1 MQDIKKSKR
10 NNSSKCFFLFT
21 LLISIF
27 LFLGCGFGEPEK
39 ESKSKTTNSSGSGN
53 DDTGDGGSSNSLSAT
68 ILQELET
75 NLSITNS
82 GRNQK
87 NSSSVKTSVS
97 TSLNSSQISA
107 VVEAARQAI
116 LEKSLQDNENIGDL
130 YPEILQS
137 ALKKVGALNLSS
149 NETIKVISAI
159 NWSLLKSSKSRT
171 SQNQETNKN
180 TIENILKII
189 SEKSFS
195 NMDEAGLEISN
206 VSSASSEVIA
216 TLFGNLDQT
225 DITIHQ
231 LETVVGQI
239 NASAVGSLDNISGM
253 DLDHLDTII
262 QSITGKAIDSLDL
275 IQVSGVELDN
285 LTSLAGSITSGTI
298 KALGGVSSV
307 SGFSVD
313 NVSSLSKIIVFSA
326 TSALDEINVSGYDS
340 TVLEKMIENISSSAT
355 FGLSQISMEGYEV
368 SQMAL
373 ALEASIEGATSAL
386 DEIQGD
392 SSTSRASFKVSNYGP
407 EKLGSMLEKI
417 TASATGAL
425 GDIEME
431 NFSADNLTLLAE
443 KITLGAASGLNEISM
458 EGFSSD
464 NVSDL
469 LGKITEGM
477 VSAIDDIKRE
487 DYSKKQYKKMV
498 RKVTKTATKAIK
510 KLKIQG
516 LTAKKIKKMVRKIT
530 SGATKGLKK
539 VDVGDNSTELT
550 MLVTQAVSGVNA
562 SIEEPNFIEDLN
574 LTDSLTK
581 SSLKDETKEGGK
593 EGVEALE
600 EVNIDFTS
608 IDLDSPNLSS
618 LNPGNNESD
627 VDENSEVSVTFS
639 EAMEQGS
646 INSATF
652 IVSIG
657 GEHIDGVISTTST
670 KGTYKASKG
679 LGSGKEHKVRLKLD
693 EITDLAGNPLKS
705 SLLGD
710 TWYFTTKDSTPP
722 TVVSI
727 SPKDNSESVKID
739 TEIEI
744 SFSEGI
750 DKDSLTTN
758 GCSGSL
764 KISSDDF
771 QNCLA
776 IDQVFWN
783 SGNTFVAITLPELE
797 SGKTYKIQIEQT
809 LRDVTK
815 NSIQE
820 VFSSQFSTEPEN
832 NDSTDTVSETNSSR
846 NCSFSTSLSDNNTAI
861 KFNKIYSDWKGSA
874 MQVAQDEECG
884 FVVSGTSSSKA
895 WFAKVDKAGEPRG
908 QQTYDFSAPFG
919 GPDAMIKTSDG
930 GYLSAFSHGL
940 IKVDKDLNF
949 EWKNTKKL
957 HGQIPPSYKDVI
969 ESSDGFYAV
978 TGWHGEKGPALVK
991 ISKLGKIQKTVRY
1004 PSSCKFNDLNGLVET
1019 DDGHLIMAGSV
1030 VHGNSGYKCSFS
1042 WLTNIW
1048 ILKVNKSGKIKWQK
1062 SYGCIPKGKKC
1073 SHNWEEAN
1081 DIIKT
1086 DGGYAIV
1093 GNKHNYQSNPNKVL
1107 WFMKINES
1115 GIILNQYTRSNIYWY
1130 DEPLIAPTSRGG
1142 YVWKTRHKTKGSWLH
1157 RPKNKNESEFTLLS
1171 KDYYITDLNLTKD
1184 GGFIIPNYSGLI
1196 KTNAEL
1202 SFPESRDNDTSAIG
1216 LPSEYVKNEQTDV
1229 IDIVDDSVTSEC
1241 DENNTG
1247 SSSFQICPE
1256 KGASVWEMV
1265 KNKKDSGYAL
1275 VGAKDKRPWIRV
1287 VDENGKS
1294 LISKTHDVFGDYKS
1308 SFGNGLPAEGRL
1320 DGSAIS
1326 QTEDGGY
1333 IVGTYVNPRHPSYGY
1348 THVFKTDSQ
1357 GSIQWKREL
1366 KYKSGKTNVIHFIQ
1380 DIIETNDGD
1389 YVAVGYTS
1397 GDNGNKIKGQGFM
1410 TKIDKNDGTEKWM
1423 KRFGS
1428 NACVFDTLDSV
1439 LEDSDKNLIAVGKY
1453 EKPCPKYKCHH
1464 GYACGDVYFL
1474 KISTTTGE
1482 TLISKRHGNKWSASG
1497 HSLLQLDDGSFV
1509 VGGRVK
1515 TSKKTPVNSAVW
1527 RISQNGELVWSQPWT
1542 GTARKEKN
1550 DWHNEHVNAL
1560 ALTPQGDAILAAGWT
1575 GLANIRKAQKFDMM
1589 VWSMDLNGK
1598 QKWIKRYVEP
1608 GRQSAESITPLSN
1621 NHFLL
1626 SGGSWFFEID
1636 TDGNLKKIHK

>member
-1 MQDIKKSKR
+1 MRVTLNFFYLGKSFILVQR
-10 NNSSKCFFLFT
+10 SLILSIIVCSVFF
-21 LLISIF
+21 S
-27 LFLGCGFGEPEK
+27 GCALEEPEK
-39 ESKSKTTNSSGSGN
+39 ET
-53 DDTGDGGSSNSLSAT
+53 SSNSPSEGASLYST

-75 NLSITNS
+75 NLSSTNS
-82 GRNQK
+82 GRSHQIT
-87 NSSSVKTSVS
+87 SSAKTSVS
-97 TSLNSSQISA
+97 TSLSSSQISA

-130 YPEILQS
+130 YPEILQ
-137 ALKKVGALNLSS
+137 ATLAKLGALNLSS
-149 NETIKVISAI
+149 NETVKAISAI

-180 TIENILKII
+180 TVENILTII

-195 NMDEAGLEISN
+195 NMDDAGLEISD
-206 VSSASSEVIA
+206 VSSASSEIIE
-216 TLFGNLDQT
+216 TLIGNLDQT
-225 DITIHQ
+225 DISIQQ
-231 LETVVGQI
+231 LESVVEQI

-253 DLDHLDTII
+253 DLDRLDSII
-262 QSITGKAIDSLDL
+262 QSITGKAVDSLDL

-285 LTSLAGSITSGTI
+285 LTTLAGSITSGTI

-313 NVSSLSKIIVFSA
+313 NVTSLSKNIVFSA
-326 TSALDEINVSGYDS
+326 TSALDQIQMSGYDS

-392 SSTSRASFKVSNYGP
+392 SSTSRSSNKISNYGP

-425 GDIEME
+425 GEIEME
-431 NFSADNLTLLAE
+431 NFSADNLTLLTE
-443 KITLGAASGLNEISM
+443 KITLGATSGLNEISM

-477 VSAIDDIKRE
+477 VSAIDDIKRD

-562 SIEEPNFIEDLN
+562 SIEEPNFIEDLK

-593 EGVEALE
+593 EGVETLE

-618 LNPGNNESD
+618 INPGNNDSD

-657 GEHIDGVISTTST
+657 GEHIDGAITTTST
-670 KGTYKASKG
+670 KSVFRASKG
-679 LGSGKEHKVRLKLD
+679 LGSGKEHRVRLKLD
-693 EITDLAGNPLKS
+693 EITDLAGNPLES

-722 TVVSI
+722 TVVFI
-727 SPKDNSESVKID
+727 SPKDNSESVRID

-744 SFSEGI
+744 RFSESI

-771 QNCLA
+771 KNCSA

-783 SGNTFVAITLPELE
+783 SENTLVAITLPELE
-797 SGKTYKIQIEQT
+797 SDKTYKIKIGQT
-809 LRDVTK
+809 LRDIAK

-820 VFSSQFSTEPEN
+820 AFSSQFKTEPEN
-832 NDSTDTVSETNSSR
+832 NDSTDAVSETNSSR
-846 NCSFSTSLSDNNTAI
+846 GCSLSTSLSDNNSVI

-874 MQVAQDEECG
+874 LQAVQDEECG
-884 FVVSGTSSSKA
+884 FVVSGNSSNKA
-895 WFAKVDKAGEPRG
+895 WFAKVDKEGEPRG
-908 QQTYDFSAPFG
+908 QKSYDLSTPFG

-930 GYLSAFSHGL
+930 GYLSAYSHGL

-949 EWKNTKKL
+949 KWKNTKKL

-978 TGWHGEKGPALVK
+978 TEWHGEKGPALVK
-991 ISKLGKIQKTVRY
+991 ISKQGKIQKTVRY
-1004 PSSCKFNDLNGLVET
+1004 PSKCKFNDLNALVET
-1019 DDGHLIMAGSV
+1019 DDGDLIMSGSV
-1030 VHGNSGYKCSFS
+1030 VHGNSGYPCSFS
-1042 WLTNIW
+1042 WLTNLW
-1048 ILKVNKSGKIKWQK
+1048 ILKVNKSGKVKWQK

-1081 DIIKT
+1081 DMIKT
-1086 DGGYAIV
+1086 DDGYAIV
-1093 GNKHNYQSNPNKVL
+1093 GNKHNYISNPNKVL
-1107 WFMKINES
+1107 WFLKINES
-1115 GIILNQYTRSNIYWY
+1115 GTILNQYTRSNIHFY
-1130 DEPLIAPTSRGG
+1130 DEPLITPTSRGG

-1157 RPKNKNESEFTLLS
+1157 RPKNQNESAFTLLS
-1171 KDYYITDLNLTKD
+1171 KDFYFSDLNLAKD
-1184 GGFIIPNYSGLI
+1184 GGFILPTYNGLV
-1196 KTNAEL
+1196 KTDSNL
-1202 SFPESRDNDTSAIG
+1202 SFPESKDNDTSIIG
-1216 LPSEYVKNEQTDV
+1216 LPSEYGKKEQTD
-1229 IDIVDDSVTSEC
+1229 IINTADDTITLEC
-1241 DENNTG
+1241 DGSSTS
-1247 SSSFQICPE
+1247 SSSFQFCPE
-1256 KGASVWEMV
+1256 KGASVWRMV

-1275 VGAKDKRPWIRV
+1275 VGGKDKRPWIRI
-1287 VDENGKS
+1287 VDENGNNK
-1294 LISKTHDVFGDYKS
+1294 ISKTYDEFGDYKS
-1308 SFGNGLPAEGRL
+1308 SFGNGLPAEGQL

-1348 THVFKTDSQ
+1348 SHVFKTDSQ

-1366 KYKSGKTNVIHFIQ
+1366 KYKSGKTKVIHFIQ
-1380 DIIETNDGD
+1380 DIIQTNDGD
-1389 YVAVGYTS
+1389 FVAVGYTS
-1397 GDNGNKIKGQGFM
+1397 GDSGNKIKGQGFM
-1410 TKIDKNDGTEKWM
+1410 TKINKDDGSEKWM

-1428 NACVFDTLDSV
+1428 NVCVFDTLDSV
-1439 LEDSDKNLIAVGKY
+1439 LEDSDNNLVAVGKY
-1453 EKPCPKYKCHH
+1453 EKPCPGYKCHH
-1464 GYACGDVYFL
+1464 GYACGDVWLL
-1474 KISTTTGE
+1474 KINPDDGSKVFE
-1482 TLISKRHGNKWSASG
+1482 KRHAYKRSASG
-1497 HSLLQLDDGSFV
+1497 HSLLKLNDGSFI
-1509 VGGRVK
+1509 VGGRIK
-1515 TSKKTPVNSAVW
+1515 ESKNTPVNSAVW
-1527 RISQNGELVWSQPWT
+1527 RISQNGDLVWSEPWT
-1542 GTARKEKN
+1542 GSARKEKN

-1560 ALTPQGDAILAAGWT
+1560 ALNSQGDAILAAGWT

-1589 VWSMDLNGK
+1589 VWSMDLNGN
-1598 QKWIKRYVEP
+1598 QKWIKRYVES
-1608 GRQSAESITPLSN
+1608 GKQSASSITPLSN

-1636 TDGNLKKIHK
+1636 SDGNLKKIHK

>member
-1 MQDIKKSKR
+1 MNFFYLGKSFILVQR
-10 NNSSKCFFLFT
+10 SLILSIIVCSVFF
-21 LLISIF
+21 S
-27 LFLGCGFGEPEK
+27 GCALEEPEK
-39 ESKSKTTNSSGSGN
+39 ET
-53 DDTGDGGSSNSLSAT
+53 SSNSPSEGASLYST

-75 NLSITNS
+75 NLSSTNS
-82 GRNQK
+82 GRSHQIT
-87 NSSSVKTSVS
+87 SSAKTSVS
-97 TSLNSSQISA
+97 TSLSSSQISA

-130 YPEILQS
+130 YPEILQ
-137 ALKKVGALNLSS
+137 ATLAKLGALNLSS
-149 NETIKVISAI
+149 NETVRAISAI

-171 SQNQETNKN
+171 SQNDETNKN
-180 TIENILKII
+180 TVENILTII

-195 NMDEAGLEISN
+195 NMDDAGLEISD
-206 VSSASSEVIA
+206 VSSASSEIIE
-216 TLFGNLDQT
+216 TLIGNLDQT
-225 DITIHQ
+225 DISIQQ
-231 LETVVGQI
+231 LESVVEQI
-239 NASAVGSLDNISGM
+239 NASAIGSLDNISGM
-253 DLDHLDTII
+253 DLDRLDSII
-262 QSITGKAIDSLDL
+262 QSITGKAVDSLDL

-285 LTSLAGSITSGTI
+285 LTTLAGSITSGTI

-313 NVSSLSKIIVFSA
+313 NVTSLSKNIVFSA
-326 TSALDEINVSGYDS
+326 TSALDQIQMSGYDS

-392 SSTSRASFKVSNYGP
+392 SSTSRSSNKISNYGP

-425 GDIEME
+425 GEIEME
-431 NFSADNLTLLAE
+431 NFSADNLTLLTE
-443 KITLGAASGLNEISM
+443 KITLGATSGLNEISM

-477 VSAIDDIKRE
+477 VSAIDDIKRD

-539 VDVGDNSTELT
+539 MNYDNSTE
-550 MLVTQAVSGVNA
+550 MEILVTQAVSGANE
-562 SIEEPNFIEDLN
+562 SIDDADFISDLG
-574 LTDSLTK
+574 LAESDK
-581 SSLKDETKEGGK
+581 SGLKEGTKEGGK
-593 EGVEALE
+593 EGAVALDSI
-600 EVNIDFTS
+600 NIDFDS
-608 IDLDSPNLSS
+608 LDLQSPKLAEPP
-618 LNPGNNESD
+618 NPANDDEN
-627 VDENSEVSVTFS
+627 VDESSTITVKFS
-639 EAMEQGS
+639 ETMDKES
-646 INSATF
+646 INSETF
-652 IVSIG
+652 FVTSG
-657 GEHIDGVISTTST
+657 GKIIDGNITST
-670 KGTYKASKG
+670 DTQSTFQASEG
-679 LGSGKEHKVRLKLD
+679 LRSGKVHRVRLKLD
-693 EITDLAGNPLKS
+693 EITDLAGNPLQDPW
-705 SLLGD
+705 LRG
-710 TWYFTTKDSTPP
+710 TWSFTTKDSTPP

-727 SPKDNSESVKID
+727 SPKDHSESVRID

-744 SFSEGI
+744 RFSESI

-776 IDQVFWN
+776 IDQLFWN
-783 SGNTFVAITLPELE
+783 SENTLVAITLPELE
-797 SGKTYKIQIEQT
+797 SDKTYKIKIGQT
-809 LRDVTK
+809 LRDIAK

-820 VFSSQFSTEPEN
+820 AFSSQFKTEPEN
-832 NDSTDTVSETNSSR
+832 NDSTDAVSETNSSR
-846 NCSFSTSLSDNNTAI
+846 GCSLSTSLSDNNSVI

-874 MQVAQDEECG
+874 LQAVQDEECG
-884 FVVSGTSSSKA
+884 FVVSGNSSNKA
-895 WFAKVDKAGEPRG
+895 WFAKVDKEGEPRG
-908 QQTYDFSAPFG
+908 QKSYDLSTPFG

-930 GYLSAFSHGL
+930 GYLSAYSHGL

-949 EWKNTKKL
+949 KWKNTKKL

-978 TGWHGEKGPALVK
+978 TEWHGEKGPALVK
-991 ISKLGKIQKTVRY
+991 ISKQGKIQKTVRY
-1004 PSSCKFNDLNGLVET
+1004 PSKCKFNDLNALVET
-1019 DDGHLIMAGSV
+1019 DDGHLIMSGSV

-1042 WLTNIW
+1042 WLTNLW
-1048 ILKVNKSGKIKWQK
+1048 ILKVNKSGKVKWQK

-1081 DIIKT
+1081 DMIKT
-1086 DGGYAIV
+1086 DDGYAIV
-1093 GNKHNYQSNPNKVL
+1093 GNKHNYISNPNKVL
-1107 WFMKINES
+1107 WFLKINES
-1115 GIILNQYTRSNIYWY
+1115 GTILNQYTRSNIHFY
-1130 DEPLIAPTSRGG
+1130 DEPLITPTSRGG

-1157 RPKNKNESEFTLLS
+1157 RPKNQNESAFTLLS
-1171 KDYYITDLNLTKD
+1171 KDFYFSDLNLTKD
-1184 GGFIIPNYSGLI
+1184 GGFILPTYNGLV
-1196 KTNAEL
+1196 KTDSNL
-1202 SFPESRDNDTSAIG
+1202 SFPESKDNDTSIIG
-1216 LPSEYVKNEQTDV
+1216 LPSEYGKKEQTD
-1229 IDIVDDSVTSEC
+1229 IINTADDTITLEC
-1241 DENNTG
+1241 DGSSTS
-1247 SSSFQICPE
+1247 SSSFQFCPE
-1256 KGASVWEMV
+1256 KGASVWRMV

-1275 VGAKDKRPWIRV
+1275 VGGKDKRPWIRI
-1287 VDENGKS
+1287 VDENGNNK
-1294 LISKTHDVFGDYKS
+1294 ISKTYDEFGDYKS
-1308 SFGNGLPAEGRL
+1308 SFGNGLPAEGQL

-1348 THVFKTDSQ
+1348 SHVFKTDSQ

-1366 KYKSGKTNVIHFIQ
+1366 KYKSGKTKVIHFIQ
-1380 DIIETNDGD
+1380 DIIQTNDGD
-1389 YVAVGYTS
+1389 FVAVGYTS
-1397 GDNGNKIKGQGFM
+1397 GDSGNKIKGQGFM
-1410 TKIDKNDGTEKWM
+1410 TKINKDDGSEKWM

-1428 NACVFDTLDSV
+1428 NVCVFDTLDSV
-1439 LEDSDKNLIAVGKY
+1439 LEDSDNNLVAVGKY
-1453 EKPCPKYKCHH
+1453 EKPCPGYKCHH
-1464 GYACGDVYFL
+1464 GYACGDVWLL
-1474 KISTTTGE
+1474 KINPDDGSKVFE
-1482 TLISKRHGNKWSASG
+1482 KRHAYKRSASG
-1497 HSLLQLDDGSFV
+1497 HSLLKLNDGSFI
-1509 VGGRVK
+1509 VGGRIK
-1515 TSKKTPVNSAVW
+1515 ESKNTPVNSAVW
-1527 RISQNGELVWSQPWT
+1527 RISQNGDLVWSEPWT
-1542 GTARKEKN
+1542 GSARKEKN

-1560 ALTPQGDAILAAGWT
+1560 ALNSQGDAILAAGWT

-1589 VWSMDLNGK
+1589 VWSMDLNGN
-1598 QKWIKRYVEP
+1598 QKWIKRYVES
-1608 GRQSAESITPLSN
+1608 GKQSASSITPLSN

-1636 TDGNLKKIHK
+1636 SDGNLKKIHK